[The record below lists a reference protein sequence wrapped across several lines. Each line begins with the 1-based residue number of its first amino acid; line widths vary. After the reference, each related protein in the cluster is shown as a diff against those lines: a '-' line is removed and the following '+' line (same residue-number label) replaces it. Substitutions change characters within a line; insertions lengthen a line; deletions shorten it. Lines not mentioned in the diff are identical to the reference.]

1 MSQPFLAFAEAHG
14 LIIRRLLPDG
24 RVHRV
29 PTLTHPRKRNGAY
42 KFDGLYGWV
51 KDWARHATPERWR
64 PNAVEVEY
72 DYALRAKIVAERAA
86 EDAERRANAVT
97 NAWAALKGATV
108 QHHPYLERKG
118 FPHESIFV
126 GPDSRIVLPMWDV
139 ANYGRALN
147 SVQFIGEDGS
157 KKFLPGGKARG
168 SVYRIGTGQKQLLCE
183 GYATALSVR
192 AALCVLHVQAIVYVC
207 FSAGN
212 LAHVAHQLKGARYVV
227 ADNDASQTG
236 ERYAVETGLP
246 WAMPPTVGHDANDMH
261 QSDGIAPLAALV
273 RALMKR

>member
-1 MSQPFLAFAEAHG
+1 MAFAAGHG
-14 LIIRRLLPDG
+14 LVIRQLLPDG

-29 PTLTHPRKRNGAY
+29 PTLTHPRKKNGAY
-42 KFDGLYGWV
+42 QFDGIYGWV
-51 KDWARHATPERWR
+51 KDWARHVTPERWR
-64 PNAVEVEY
+64 PDAAAVEY
-72 DYALRAKIVAERAA
+72 DRALHAKIIAERAA

-108 QHHPYLERKG
+108 QHHHYLERKG
-118 FPHESIFV
+118 FPNESIFV
-126 GPDSRIVLPMWDV
+126 SPDSRIVLPMWDI
-139 ANYGRALN
+139 ANYGKALN
-147 SVQFIGEDGS
+147 SVQFIDEDGS
-157 KKFLPGGKARG
+157 KKFLPGGKAQG

-192 AALCVLHVQAIVYVC
+192 AALHMLHLQAVVYVC

-212 LAHVAHQLKGARYVV
+212 LAHVAQQIKGARYVV

-236 ERYAVETGLP
+236 ERVARETQLP

-261 QSDGIAPLAALV
+261 QADGIAPVAALV
-273 RALMKR
+273 RALVRQ